1 MSTQVESTEKRKY
14 ATPTNM
20 ALFHHVRAI
29 TGLRTDECKLAI
41 AAVMDGIR
49 EQIFSGNDFIIP
61 KLGRFQFLIAKP
73 RKVGPYSIGERP
85 VLKFKPLDEVKL
97 LVRTITPKKPRR
109 YVRWS
114 ERKLAN
120 QNQTAD
126 GTASPS
132 SQRGREIAARLKRG
146 QNNRN
151 PDLTRDKDGSA
162 VTPDQ
167 TPGIPGIVPIVP
179 AESPLAPYLRSG
191 PEPARCE
198 PSPTASP
205 ATSGLPPEAPAA
217 TP

>member
-1 MSTQVESTEKRKY
+1 MSAPTENKPKRKY
-14 ATPTNM
+14 AAKTNM
-20 ALFHHVRAI
+20 ALFHHVRAT
-29 TGLRTDECKLAI
+29 TGLRADECKLAI

-49 EQIFSGNDFIIP
+49 EQIFAGNEFVIP

-85 VLKFKPLDEVKL
+85 VLKFKPQDEVKML
-97 LVRTITPKKPRR
+97 IRTITPKNPRR

-114 ERKLAN
+114 ERKLAS

-132 SQRGREIAARLKRG
+132 SQRGKALVERLKRA
-146 QNNRN
+146 QNNRI
-151 PDLTRDKDGSA
+151 PDRNRDTAGSA
-162 VTPDQ
+162 ATPDQ
-167 TPGIPGIVPIVP
+167 APGIPGIVPVVP

-191 PEPARCE
+191 PAPAQCE

-205 ATSGLPPEAPAA
+205 AASGLPPEAPST

>member
-14 ATPTNM
+14 AAKTNM
-20 ALFHHVRAI
+20 ELCRHVQLT

-114 ERKLAN
+114 ERKLAS

-132 SQRGREIAARLKRG
+132 SQRGKALAARLKRG
-146 QNNRN
+146 QNNHS
-151 PDLTRDKDGSA
+151 LQGHHGAGGTSA
-162 VTPDQ
+162 TPDR

-191 PEPARCE
+191 PEPAQCE
-198 PSPTASP
+198 P
-205 ATSGLPPEAPAA
+205 
-217 TP
+217 